1 MMKHITLVFI
11 SFLTAISISAQT
23 VVFQDAFDGTV
34 PTYDSPND
42 GGAALVVD
50 GSAPFSPVYYDGGDA
65 SVAPGIWQYSGVNF
79 EGDMTLSQNQG
90 RARAAT
96 IVLSGPVSGTM
107 TVAFDL
113 IEVGPGDTLY
123 IGIYDAFNGT
133 GDTTNAYGYD
143 VLANFDPPAPSVAL
157 ATDWAAV
164 RVDAL
169 WGPVALGTATVTEI
183 TLFSVGGAEDNSA
196 LAGTSQ
202 SFTFT
207 PGTNDVMVFV
217 GVSSLTN
224 EGVTASLDNL
234 TITADDGGSGSTWAG
249 YAVDELG
256 WTDTTPWL
264 GWINVSQ
271 GDYVW
276 SVTLGKYIYLPEDFV
291 GDSGAWS
298 YVPGN

>member
-1 MMKHITLVFI
+1 MKNLTLLCL
-11 SFLTAISISAQT
+11 SLLTAVSVTAQT
-23 VVFQDAFDGTV
+23 IVFQDAFDGTV

-50 GSAPFSPVYYDGGDA
+50 GSAPFSPVYYDGNDA
-65 SVAPGIWQYSGVNF
+65 SVAPGTWQFSGVNF
-79 EGDMTLSQNQG
+79 EDDMTLSQNQG

-107 TVAFDL
+107 TVSFDL

-123 IGIYDAFNGT
+123 VGVYDAFNST

-143 VLANFDPPAPSVAL
+143 VLANFDPPPPSVAL

-169 WGPVALGTATVTEI
+169 WGPVALGDATVTELE
-183 TLFSVGGAEDNSA
+183 LFSVGGAEDNSA
-196 LAGTSQ
+196 LAGTAQ

-207 PGTNDVMVFV
+207 PGANDVMLFV

-224 EGVTASLDNL
+224 EGVRASLDNL
-234 TITADDGGSGSTWAG
+234 TITSGDGGGGTTWAG
-249 YAVDELG
+249 YSVDEQG

-271 GDYVW
+271 GDYIW
-276 SVTLGKYIYLPEDFV
+276 SISLNKYIYMPEGFV
-291 GDSGAWS
+291 SESGAWS